1 MGRKCCQNTF
11 KRVVTFEL
19 DLLFAQQ
26 TKRHNYISPELSWG
40 WVLMVLM
47 IWLSVKCSYSYMTPD
62 TVSVLGRGMPL
73 LQIWQFPYLQKAL
86 PRNDVKW
93 AEAVAESGAAMCYP
107 GELTL
112 SSGSESPC

>member
-47 IWLSVKCSYSYMTPD
+47 IWLSVKNRFIQLHD
-62 TVSVLGRGMPL
+62 
-73 LQIWQFPYLQKAL
+73 
-86 PRNDVKW
+86 PRHS
-93 AEAVAESGAAMCYP
+93 ECP
-107 GELTL
+107 GKGNATSADLAIPT
-112 SSGSESPC
+112 SPKSPSEK